1 MGSRWSTR
9 VALTTIVALALVVA
23 TAATASAKLT
33 AAGPVVATA
42 TYQSIKGPWLV
53 WDESTCGFKAT
64 NTHPA
69 TYRAVLR
76 KDDPPLSVVYT
87 PEATTFPVDPIINGS
102 FKSAAAKSGIKLSQL
117 SNDYPSTSR
126 PINVA
131 NQAVQ
136 IKADVVVSANV
147 LSNLYPQIQ
156 EIYKKGCV
164 PMINMFNL
172 PGTTDPAP
180 GFQSGY
186 IAQGI
191 GMGSAAVAIA
201 KKNKW
206 PAASIWL
213 VQCGNDAIG
222 KGTGTLNDVNRAFRT
237 TVVNAFKIPK
247 SRVTELNCTSEQDAR
262 TKTIDWVTA
271 HPQAKNV
278 ISEMWADSLGV
289 AMAQGLESK
298 GFTRKNSIAA
308 GGDASDSVLDLMA
321 KKKTVLQ
328 VNSTKDFPN
337 WGVNGL
343 AMAQD
348 VAAGRPVPSFSEV
361 KITFIT
367 DKNVKAVIQRQ
378 KSAVRG

>member
-1 MGSRWSTR
+1 MKPLWSLR
-9 VALTTIVALALVVA
+9 VVLVSIAALALVASSA
-23 TAATASAKLT
+23 TAAAKLT
-33 AAGPVVATA
+33 RGPVVATA

-53 WDESTCGFKAT
+53 FDKATCGFKTT

-69 TYRAVLR
+69 TYKAVLR
-76 KDDPPLSVVYT
+76 KNDPPLSVVYT
-87 PEATTFPVDPIINGS
+87 PEATTFPVDPIINGG
-102 FKSAAAKSGIKLSQL
+102 FKSAASKSGIEMKQL

-126 PINVA
+126 PLDVA

-136 IKADVVVSANV
+136 IQADVVVSANV
-147 LSNLYPQIQ
+147 LTNLYPQIQ
-156 EIYKKGCV
+156 AIYKKGCI

-186 IAQGI
+186 IAQGT
-191 GMGSAAVAIA
+191 GMGDAAVAIA

-206 PAASIWL
+206 PAESIWL
-213 VQCGNDAIG
+213 VQCGNDTIG
-222 KGTGTLNDVNRAFRT
+222 KGAGTLNDVNKAFRSSVT
-237 TVVNAFKIPK
+237 KAFKIPK
-247 SRVTELNCTSEQDAR
+247 SRQTEFSCASVQEGRA
-262 TKTIDWVTA
+262 KTIDWVTA
-271 HPQAKNV
+271 HPQAKYV
-278 ISEMWADSLGV
+278 IAEMWADSIGV

-298 GFTRKNSIAA
+298 GFTRKNAIAA
-308 GGDASDSVLDLMA
+308 GGDAADSVLALMA

-337 WGVNGL
+337 WGVLGL

-367 DKNVKAVIQRQ
+367 DQNVKAVIQRQ

>member
-1 MGSRWSTR
+1 M
-9 VALTTIVALALVVA
+9 LTTAVALAVVVA
-23 TAATASAKLT
+23 TAATATARST
-33 AAGPVVATA
+33 AAGPVVASA
-42 TYQSIKGPWLV
+42 TYQAVKGPWLV
-53 WDESTCGFKAT
+53 WDESTCGFKTT
-64 NTHPA
+64 NKHPA
-69 TYRAVLR
+69 TYKAVLR
-76 KDDPPLSVVYT
+76 KNDPPLSVVYT
-87 PEATTFPVDPIINGS
+87 PEATTFPVDPIINGG
-102 FKSAAAKSGIKLSQL
+102 FKAASAKSGIKLTQL

-126 PINVA
+126 PIDVA

-136 IKADVVVSANV
+136 IKADIVVSANV

-156 EIYKKGCV
+156 AIYKKGCI
-164 PMINMFNL
+164 PMINMFAL

-186 IAQGI
+186 IAQGN

-201 KKNKW
+201 KRNKW
-206 PAASIWL
+206 PAGSIWL
-213 VQCGNDAIG
+213 VQCGNDIIG
-222 KGTGTLNDVNRAFRT
+222 KGRGTLNDVNRAFRT
-237 TVVNAFKIPK
+237 TVVKAFKTPK
-247 SRVTELNCTSEQDAR
+247 SRITELNCTSPQDAR

-271 HPQAKNV
+271 HPQAKNLIV
-278 ISEMWADSLGV
+278 EAWADAIGIAMSQGV
-289 AMAQGLESK
+289 ESK
-298 GFTRKNSIAA
+298 GFTRKNAIGV
-308 GGDASDSVLDLMA
+308 GGDAADSVLDLMA
-321 KKKTVLQ
+321 KRKTVLQ

-361 KITFIT
+361 KLTFIT

>member
-1 MGSRWSTR
+1 MGSRSSTR
-9 VALTTIVALALVVA
+9 VSLTTIVALAVVVA
-23 TAATASAKLT
+23 TAATAAAKTT
-33 AAGPVVATA
+33 ATGPVVATA
-42 TYQSIKGPWLV
+42 EYQSVKGPWLV
-53 WDESTCGFKAT
+53 WDESTCGFKTT
-64 NTHPA
+64 NKHPA
-69 TYRAVLR
+69 TYKAVLR

-102 FKSAAAKSGIKLSQL
+102 FKGAAAKSGIKLKQL

-126 PINVA
+126 PIDVA

-156 EIYKKGCV
+156 AIYKKGCI

-186 IAQGI
+186 IAAGN
-191 GMGSAAVAIA
+191 GMGAAVAAIV
-201 KKNKW
+201 KKNGW
-206 PAASIWL
+206 PASSIWL

-222 KGTGTLNDVNRAFRT
+222 KGANTLNDVNRAFRAT
-237 TVVNAFKIPK
+237 LVKAFKIPK
-247 SRVTELNCTSEQDAR
+247 SRISELNCTSEQDAR
-262 TKTIDWVTA
+262 SKTIDWVTA

-278 ISEMWADSLGV
+278 IAEMWADSLGV
-289 AMAQGLESK
+289 AMAQALESK

-328 VNSTKDFPN
+328 VDFTKDFPN

-361 KITFIT
+361 KLTFIT
-367 DKNVKAVIQRQ
+367 DANVKEVIKRQ

>member
-1 MGSRWSTR
+1 MARLGRVDVWVQGDEHAPGDLQGGAPEGRSAAQRRLHAGGS
-9 VALTTIVALALVVA
+9 A
-23 TAATASAKLT
+23 
-33 AAGPVVATA
+33 
-42 TYQSIKGPWLV
+42 
-53 WDESTCGFKAT
+53 
-64 NTHPA
+64 
-69 TYRAVLR
+69 
-76 KDDPPLSVVYT
+76 
-87 PEATTFPVDPIINGS
+87 FPVDPIINGS

-180 GFQSGY
+180 GFRSRGTSPRASGS
-186 IAQGI
+186 
-191 GMGSAAVAIA
+191 GSAAVAIA
-201 KKNKW
+201 RKNKW

-308 GGDASDSVLDLMA
+308 GGDASDSGHRSHGEEED
-321 KKKTVLQ
+321 
-328 VNSTKDFPN
+328 S
-337 WGVNGL
+337 
-343 AMAQD
+343 
-348 VAAGRPVPSFSEV
+348 AAGQFDQGLPELGR
-361 KITFIT
+361 
-367 DKNVKAVIQRQ
+367 QRAGDGPGRRCWA
-378 KSAVRG
+378 SGPRRSRR

>member
-1 MGSRWSTR
+1 
-9 VALTTIVALALVVA
+9 LALVVA
-23 TAATASAKLT
+23 TAATASAKPT

>member
-201 KKNKW
+201 KKKQV
-206 PAASIWL
+206 AGREHL
-213 VQCGNDAIG
+213 
-222 KGTGTLNDVNRAFRT
+222 
-237 TVVNAFKIPK
+237 
-247 SRVTELNCTSEQDAR
+247 AR
-262 TKTIDWVTA
+262 SVWKRRHRQGHG
-271 HPQAKNV
+271 HPQRREQGVSDDGRECLQDPEEPCHRAQLHLRAGCTHEDDRLGHGPSA
-278 ISEMWADSLGV
+278 SEERHLGDV
-289 AMAQGLESK
+289 GRFARSRNGAGARIE
-298 GFTRKNSIAA
+298 GFHAEE
-308 GGDASDSVLDLMA
+308 LDRR
-321 KKKTVLQ
+321 
-328 VNSTKDFPN
+328 
-337 WGVNGL
+337 
-343 AMAQD
+343 
-348 VAAGRPVPSFSEV
+348 GR
-361 KITFIT
+361 
-367 DKNVKAVIQRQ
+367 
-378 KSAVRG
+378 

>member
-1 MGSRWSTR
+1 M
-9 VALTTIVALALVVA
+9 
-23 TAATASAKLT
+23 
-33 AAGPVVATA
+33 
-42 TYQSIKGPWLV
+42 
-53 WDESTCGFKAT
+53 
-64 NTHPA
+64 
-69 TYRAVLR
+69 
-76 KDDPPLSVVYT
+76 
-87 PEATTFPVDPIINGS
+87 
-102 FKSAAAKSGIKLSQL
+102 
-117 SNDYPSTSR
+117 
-126 PINVA
+126 
-131 NQAVQ
+131 
-136 IKADVVVSANV
+136 
-147 LSNLYPQIQ
+147 
-156 EIYKKGCV
+156 
-164 PMINMFNL
+164 
-172 PGTTDPAP
+172 
-180 GFQSGY
+180 
-186 IAQGI
+186 
-191 GMGSAAVAIA
+191 
-201 KKNKW
+201 
-206 PAASIWL
+206 
-213 VQCGNDAIG
+213 
-222 KGTGTLNDVNRAFRT
+222 
-237 TVVNAFKIPK
+237 NAFKIPK